1 VRQYGEMIVPT
12 RRHLFCPINE
22 TKGSFFLTTG
32 GAPYDCR
39 WKAVTTEPFET
50 MSVFIELPLLQR
62 AFEEVFGDRAP
73 RLRLRDVSAFTDP
86 TLNSLMEQVKSELM
100 RRDASP
106 LLLGGSRYAKKACAF
121 H

>member
-50 MSVFIELPLLQR
+50 MS
-62 AFEEVFGDRAP
+62 
-73 RLRLRDVSAFTDP
+73 AFTDP